1 MAYLQTL
8 HGVRV
13 SVDDDK
19 VDRLLASG
27 SYTRESDAGSKSAHA
42 SKNVAALREEIER
55 RNEGRDE
62 ADLLSLEGKKADLV
76 AVLDADDAA
85 ADE

>member
-13 SVDDDK
+13 SVDDSK

-27 SYTRESDAGSKSAHA
+27 SYARESDGASKSPYA
-42 SKNVAALREEIER
+42 SMKVDELKAEIDS
-55 RNEGRDE
+55 RNQGRDE
-62 ADLLSLEGKKADLV
+62 ADRLSAEGKKADLV
-76 AVLDADDAA
+76 AALDADDASS
-85 ADE
+85 DD

>member
-1 MAYLQTL
+1 MAYLKTL

-27 SYTRESDAGSKSAHA
+27 SYTRESDAGFKSTHA